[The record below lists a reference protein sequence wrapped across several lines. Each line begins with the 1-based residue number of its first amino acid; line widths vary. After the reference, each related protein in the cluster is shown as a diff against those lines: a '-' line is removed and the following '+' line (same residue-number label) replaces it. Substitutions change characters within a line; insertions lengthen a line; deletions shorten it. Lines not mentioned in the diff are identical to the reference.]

1 MPRIR
6 TGEHTTEQVDIV
18 FNVLGVFNRLNI
30 FQLFE
35 QTITFITDQ
44 VVAYFKTLDITN
56 NDHLKEMEKILFDI
70 VGTFNE
76 EQRERMYVGFK
87 ETCKTKKAKQEF
99 FKNVMDEGI
108 YIHIKAFWHKENLYD
123 AAKAC
128 YDKYP
133 WIKPYEVYFFD
144 TISKRWVK
152 QINEQI
158 VGSMY
163 IMVLKQNSKKGL
175 SVCATAP
182 INKRGVPDKT
192 DSAKKHKSIVQHTP
206 IRAGIQE
213 SINNM
218 ISLSNYDLA
227 KLHMLYRSS
236 PIARR
241 ELGTTIIENYGKGEP
256 VEVEITDKMTNR
268 NVEILDA
275 YLNVMGFGLEYEN
288 DELYMP
294 NGDVNDEQ
302 LHVHKFKGETYIVT
316 PLEMRRIVARDLA
329 KRSLEMDEII
339 TIGDESM
346 FTEEFIDELT
356 DRIEAEIEDYGP
368 AEYIPHKYNEDF

>member
-1 MPRIR
+1 MYA
-6 TGEHTTEQVDIV
+6 T
-18 FNVLGVFNRLNI
+18 
-30 FQLFE
+30 
-35 QTITFITDQ
+35 
-44 VVAYFKTLDITN
+44 Y
-56 NDHLKEMEKILFDI
+56 KEK
-70 VGTFNE
+70 
-76 EQRERMYVGFK
+76 Y
-87 ETCKTKKAKQEF
+87 KTKKAKQEF
-99 FKNVMDEGI
+99 FKDIMNEGI
-108 YIHIKAFWHKENLYD
+108 YIHIKPFWHKENLYE
-123 AAKAC
+123 ATKAC
-128 YDKYP
+128 YDAYP
-133 WIKPYEVYFFD
+133 WINPYEVYFFD
-144 TISKRWVK
+144 TLSQRWVK

-241 ELGTTIIENYGKGEP
+241 ELGTTIIDNYGKGEP
-256 VEVEITDKMTNR
+256 IEVELTDKMTNR

-275 YLNVMGFGLEYEN
+275 YLNVMGFGLEYEH
-288 DELYMP
+288 DDLYMP
-294 NGDVNDEQ
+294 SGDINDEQ
-302 LHVHKFKGETYIVT
+302 LHVHKFKGDTYIVT

-329 KRSLEMDEII
+329 KRSLEMGELI

-356 DRIEAEIEDYGP
+356 DRIETEIEDIGP
-368 AEYIPHKYNEDF
+368 ANYIPHKYNEDF